1 MQTTMEKYSGQRRGF
16 KRVIGSFVNKLE
28 EVKVKKDDLKI
39 SKHFIE

>member
-1 MQTTMEKYSGQRRGF
+1 MEKYLGQRRGF

-28 EVKVKKDDLKI
+28 VKVKEDDLKI